1 MTENKAGPLAVIG
14 TAFRRWIIQRRQ
26 DCCAIAAVLLL
37 IVLAGVP
44 RAKAQSRGNSFEWPT
59 YGADLANTRY
69 RPLDQI
75 NASNFNKL
83 EVAWTFK
90 TDNLGPRPEYKLEG
104 TPLMVGG
111 VVYATAGT
119 RRAVVAL
126 DAATGELLWM
136 HSENEGERGAAAPRR
151 LSGRGLAYWS
161 SGNES
166 RVLYVTPGYRLIA
179 LDAKTGVPDPGFGEN
194 GVVDLKVGAQVG
206 TGDQID
212 LVKGEIGLH
221 ATPVVANDEI
231 IVGAAFRD
239 GLRPKTHNNTK
250 GCCRSNCR
258 TSPETSTRRR
268 RPPPNRRRSG
278 RRVRRSPGRQHLS
291 RRRAVPSGSGA
302 EAATQTRTSPAD
314 ALARDDEPIRAWS
327 LRVAAF
333 GEFEDRDNHD
343 DERDGG
349 EEVELSGI
357 VSPVADFP
365 AHCLGPPNEG
375 SMPPRAQRFPA
386 GSNACLAWRRCGSI
400 DSAQF
405 TRQPAN

>member
-1 MTENKAGPLAVIG
+1 MTENKAGRLTVIG
-14 TAFRRWIIQRRQ
+14 TAFRRWIIQRRP
-26 DCCAIAAVLLL
+26 DCSAIAAVLLL
-37 IVLAGVP
+37 IILVALP
-44 RAKAQSRGNSFEWPT
+44 LTSKAQSRNNNFEWPT

-136 HSENEGERGAAAPRR
+136 HSENEGDRGAVAPRR

-161 SGNES
+161 SGDES

-231 IVGAAFRD
+231 IVGAWEATVDLPNDSQAGRVWQRHLARWFVGHERKHRRVDTDFGRRETRLGLSPRRD
-239 GLRPKTHNNTK
+239 AYGRLL
-250 GCCRSNCR
+250 
-258 TSPETSTRRR
+258 
-268 RPPPNRRRSG
+268 RRS
-278 RRVRRSPGRQHLS
+278 SS
-291 RRRAVPSGSGA
+291 R
-302 EAATQTRTSPAD
+302 
-314 ALARDDEPIRAWS
+314 
-327 LRVAAF
+327 
-333 GEFEDRDNHD
+333 
-343 DERDGG
+343 
-349 EEVELSGI
+349 
-357 VSPVADFP
+357 
-365 AHCLGPPNEG
+365 
-375 SMPPRAQRFPA
+375 
-386 GSNACLAWRRCGSI
+386 
-400 DSAQF
+400 
-405 TRQPAN
+405 